1 MKIAIYPKSNDGL
14 VYTVLVTV
22 PMAAAFAALLFYE
35 WFGNEP
41 YLADATLAASEYA
54 AAYSTLVIVWK
65 VGLLC
70 YLRQLRFARS
80 RLLIVALAFVANALV
95 IGGYLACRFYL

>member
-1 MKIAIYPKSNDGL
+1 MKIAIYPRSNNGL

-41 YLADATLAASEYA
+41 YLADTALAA
-54 AAYSTLVIVWK
+54 
-65 VGLLC
+65 
-70 YLRQLRFARS
+70 
-80 RLLIVALAFVANALV
+80 
-95 IGGYLACRFYL
+95 

>member
-1 MKIAIYPKSNDGL
+1 MNIAIYPKSNDGL

-22 PMAAAFAALLFYE
+22 PMAAAFAAILFYE

-41 YLADATLAASEYA
+41 YLADTALAVSECA

-70 YLRQLRFARS
+70 HLRQLRFARS
-80 RLLIVALAFVANALV
+80 RLLIVALAFVANTLV

>member
-1 MKIAIYPKSNDGL
+1 MKIAIYPRSNNGL

-41 YLADATLAASEYA
+41 YLADTALAASEYA
-54 AAYSTLVIVWK
+54 AVYSTLVIVWK
-65 VGLLC
+65 VGLL
-70 YLRQLRFARS
+70 YHLRQLRFAKS
-80 RLLIVALAFVANALV
+80 RLLIVALAFVANALA